1 MGKTLVIAEK
11 PSVGRDLAR
20 VLPGAFQKHEG
31 YLESDEHVMT
41 WAVGHLVQLAEPD
54 EYDPKYK
61 KWRMA
66 DLPIVPDAFRLV
78 VRDERSKKQMSVI
91 TRLLKRADVDRVVN
105 ACDAGREGELI
116 FAWTYEKAGSN
127 KPVERL
133 WLSSMT
139 TAAIR
144 SALADLHPRSDYA
157 RLEEA
162 ARSRS
167 EADWIVGMN
176 ATRAATIR
184 LRSSFDGAVSLGR
197 VQTPTLAL
205 IARREEEIRAFK
217 PEAYWL
223 VDARFEPTGGEPGRR
238 YAGRF
243 HAGAQPRLKSAAEA
257 EAVVAAVQG
266 QTGTITKLEKTTKK
280 ERAPLLYDL
289 TTLQRE
295 ANNRFGFSA
304 RRTLSAAQRLYEE
317 HKALTYPRTNSR
329 FLTGD
334 MAGEI
339 KPTAELVGKNKEFT
353 RAAAYVTG
361 LDTLP
366 LGRVIN
372 DAKVT
377 DHHAIIPT
385 KSEHRIDKMSD
396 DDRRIY
402 DMVARRFL
410 AVFHPEAVFEN
421 TRLETTV
428 AEHVFRTRGRVLV
441 VPGWRGVYGEG
452 FEDRSRSDDDEG
464 DDQTLP
470 KVEQGEASRTLEI
483 GAEEKETKPPRRYS
497 DASLL
502 AAMETAGKLVDDDE
516 LREAMKD
523 SGIGT
528 PATRAAIIERLIDVG
543 YVERDG
549 RSLVCTEKGLQ
560 RHPAARRPPADLAG
574 ADRRVGAPARTDGD
588 RRRDAREVHAR
599 HRGLRARDR
608 RRPRREAQGGPD
620 PAGQPRAVPRLRA
633 GHRREPQ
640 GLLVLVAR
648 GSGLRVRDLEE
659 QGGQDAADG
668 GREGAD
674 RHGADGAAGHRL
686 QGPLGQVVPGAAR
699 AAAGRGRE
707 VARRVRRALG
717 ARRGEA
723 AGGLR
728 GGGGGRRR
736 RRDAR
741 DGGGRRSGL
750 DGLLGLPARAR
761 RRGGILRRA
770 VAQRG
775 PELAQRAHQQGAAAD
790 RRLAQHGGDR
800 GRGGALGGGPGDVEL
815 RAVDQLRD
823 QTRQD
828 QVGFVVLGGQ
838 VQLGHRGSSVDR
850 APARITTHS
859 EDRLIPGIGESA
871 QSAGFSCARVVV
883 AGRTLGIDRGSECC
897 RPSAVRTS
905 RSGAVDVGD
914 RRFPP

>member
-31 YLESDEHVMT
+31 YLETDSHVMT

-54 EYDPKYK
+54 EYDAKFK

-66 DLPIVPDAFRLV
+66 DLPIVPDRFKLV
-78 VRDERSKKQMSVI
+78 VRDERSKKQMTVI
-91 TRLLKRADVDRVVN
+91 TRLLKRDDVERVVN

-116 FAWTYEKAGSN
+116 FAWTFEKAN
-127 KPVERL
+127 ARKPVERL

-139 TAAIR
+139 TAAIK
-144 SALADLHPRSDYA
+144 SALGDLRPREDFE
-157 RLEEA
+157 RLEQA

-223 VDARFEPTGGEPGRR
+223 VDALFEPSSGEPGRR

-243 HAGAQPRLKSAAEA
+243 HAGSQPRFKTAAEA
-257 EAVVAAVQG
+257 EAVVAAVRG
-266 QTGTITKLEKTTKK
+266 RAGEITKLEKSTKK

-289 TTLQRE
+289 TSLQRE
-295 ANNRFGFSA
+295 ANTRFGFSA
-304 RRTLSAAQRLYEE
+304 RRTLAAAQRLYEE

-339 KPTAELVGKNKEFT
+339 KPTAALVGKQREYA

-366 LGRVIN
+366 LGRVVN

-385 KSEHRIDKMSD
+385 KAEHRTDKMSD
-396 DDRRIY
+396 DDRKVY
-402 DMVARRFL
+402 DMVVRRFL
-410 AVFHPEAVFEN
+410 AVFHPDAVFEN

-428 AEHVFRTRGRVLV
+428 SEHVFRTRGRVLV

-452 FEDRSRSDDDEG
+452 FEDRTQADDDEG
-464 DDQTLP
+464 TDQALP
-470 KVEQGEASRTLEI
+470 KVEQGEAVDTLEV

-543 YVERDG
+543 YIEREG
-549 RSLVCTEKGLQ
+549 RSLVCTEKGLNVI
-560 RHPAARRPPADLAG
+560 RLLDGHALTSPGMTGDWEHRLGRIEHGEETRERFMHDIAEFARGTVVELDAKLKEVRIPRANLGPCPVCGHDIVENRKGFSCWSRDDPGCGFVIWKSKAG
-574 ADRRVGAPARTDGD
+574 KTLPMAV
-588 RRRDAREVHAR
+588 ARELIASGRTAKPVTGFKGR
-599 HRGLRARDR
+599 SGKSFRARLALQQTEDGKWR
-608 RRPRREAQGGPD
+608 VEFD
-620 PAGQPRAVPRLRA
+620 
-633 GHRREPQ
+633 EPW
-640 GLLVLVAR
+640 A
-648 GSGLRVRDLEE
+648 
-659 QGGQDAADG
+659 
-668 GREGAD
+668 REGAK
-674 RHGADGAAGHRL
+674 
-686 QGPLGQVVPGAAR
+686 PP
-699 AAAGRGRE
+699 E
-707 VARRVRRALG
+707 
-717 ARRGEA
+717 GEDA
-723 AGGLR
+723 
-728 GGGGGRRR
+728 GGGGGEET
-736 RRDAR
+736 
-741 DGGGRRSGL
+741 
-750 DGLLGLPARAR
+750 PATE
-761 RRGGILRRA
+761 
-770 VAQRG
+770 AQA
-775 PELAQRAHQQGAAAD
+775 EAA
-790 RRLAQHGGDR
+790 
-800 GRGGALGGGPGDVEL
+800 
-815 RAVDQLRD
+815 
-823 QTRQD
+823 
-828 QVGFVVLGGQ
+828 
-838 VQLGHRGSSVDR
+838 
-850 APARITTHS
+850 
-859 EDRLIPGIGESA
+859 
-871 QSAGFSCARVVV
+871 
-883 AGRTLGIDRGSECC
+883 
-897 RPSAVRTS
+897 
-905 RSGAVDVGD
+905 
-914 RRFPP
+914 